1 MAEGIG
7 EVQGLVGDV
16 VAVVNAQQK
25 LFKRDYKLVIKQIL
39 DLDED
44 EAVQLAKDFE
54 ILDLNDDALEAKL
67 EAYAHLGGKPLSY
80 ALRILRLFIKF
91 PVVAK

>member
-1 MAEGIG
+1 MAEGID
-7 EVQGLVGDV
+7 QLQLVAGNL

-25 LFKRDYKLVIKQIL
+25 LFAVDYKVVFKQIL

-44 EAVQLAKDFE
+44 EALQLAKDFQ

-67 EAYAHLGGKPLSY
+67 EQYALIGGKPLAY
-80 ALRILRLFIKF
+80 ALRILKLFLPKH
-91 PVVAK
+91 